1 MEAGGG
7 NNMVLTESSGSV
19 RAENFLIWKL
29 NNVLTTKY
37 TAFVP
42 YNNAAGTRQP

>member
-1 MEAGGG
+1 MEAGGS

-19 RAENFLIWKL
+19 KAENFLIRKL
-29 NNVLTTKY
+29 SNVLTTKY
-37 TAFVP
+37 SAFVT